1 MNGFAYDLT
10 GPIGTGGTLGLI
22 VLQVDETLEQDM
34 RRLFPDPATAI
45 YVNRIPSGADLN
57 PDTIAAM
64 EQALPQAA
72 RLLPDAAAFDA
83 VAYACTS
90 GTTLIGADRVNALVS
105 GACNTKQVC
114 DPLTAALAA
123 LAHLGL
129 QRVSIVSP
137 YIASVAEPIRAAFET
152 AGHAVPA
159 SLSFGEEQ
167 EARVA
172 RIAPASIA
180 EAARHLAKEAETD
193 AIFLS
198 CTNLRTLDIIDDL
211 EAELGI
217 PVLSSNQVLGW
228 ALMRALPI
236 SPRGNGPGTL
246 LRAVDQV
253 NGDISLSPLG

>member
-1 MNGFAYDLT
+1 MTAFAYDLT
-10 GPIGTGGTLGLI
+10 GPIGTAGTIGLI

-57 PDTIAAM
+57 PDTIAEM
-64 EQALPQAA
+64 EQALPDAA
-72 RLLPDAAAFDA
+72 RLLPGAAAFDA

-90 GTTLIGADRVNALVS
+90 GTTLIGADRVRDLVKAS
-105 GACNTKQVC
+105 CNTKQVC
-114 DPLTAALAA
+114 DPLTAVLDA
-123 LAHLGL
+123 LAHLDLG
-129 QRVSIVSP
+129 RVSILSP
-137 YIASVAEPIRAAFET
+137 YISSVAEPIRAAFER
-152 AGHAVPA
+152 AGHTVPA

-180 EAARHLAKEAETD
+180 RAARHLAGEARTD

-198 CTNLRTLDIIDDL
+198 CTNLRTLDVIDDL

-217 PVLSSNQVLGW
+217 PILSSNQVLGW
-228 ALMRALPI
+228 ALGRAMPVS
-236 SPRGNGPGTL
+236 SPGKGPGRL
-246 LRAVDQV
+246 LRASAQQA
-253 NGDISLSPLG
+253 